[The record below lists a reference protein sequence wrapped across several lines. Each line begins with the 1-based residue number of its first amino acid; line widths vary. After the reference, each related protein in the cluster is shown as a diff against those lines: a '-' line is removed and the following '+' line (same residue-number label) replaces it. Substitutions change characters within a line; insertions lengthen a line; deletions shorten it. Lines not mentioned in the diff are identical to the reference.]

1 MRKLFDT
8 PLKATISSFC
18 IAAIVLSIIA
28 VIGAFLMRS
37 MLISRDKAGEIAL
50 NDAGLAASE
59 IASIRTDLEFDDG
72 RFQYE
77 VEFFHKGTEYDYVIH
92 ARSGN
97 ILERDIDHGANE
109 FAANTK
115 H

>member
-1 MRKLFDT
+1 MGKLFDT

-28 VIGAFLMRS
+28 VIGAFFMRS
-37 MLISRDKAGEIAL
+37 MLISRDRAGEIAL
-50 NDAGLAASE
+50 NDAGLSE
-59 IASIRTDLEFDDG
+59 SDIVSLRTDLEFDDG

-92 ARSGN
+92 ARNGS
-97 ILERDIDHGANE
+97 ILEREIDHGGNE